1 MKRFTFGVCAAL
13 LAISVLHAQSSSPA
27 LLVLAKTDQTM
38 AIVDPVTMK
47 VTKQVPAG
55 PDPHELT
62 VSSDNRTAYI
72 ANYGFGAHNTIT
84 PIDLTT
90 GTAMPAIDLGPL
102 RGPHGMAFAGGKV
115 WFTAEAAK
123 AVASYDPASK
133 KVDWVLGVGQN
144 RSHMLIVSPDLN
156 RLVTTNV
163 NSATLTFIER
173 VAAAGRGS
181 NALATNTTALRPGAD
196 AEWQATVVPVGRG
209 VEGFDISPDG
219 KEIWAGNA
227 LDGTFSIVD
236 VATRTVT
243 QTIQANLPGI
253 NRVKFTP
260 DGTKVF
266 ASVPNGTDE
275 VVYDAV
281 SRRELK
287 RIPIGRGGAGI
298 LMQPDGA
305 RAYVA
310 CSTDNYV
317 AVIDLRTLTVVG
329 KIETGRGP
337 DGVAWKN

>member
-1 MKRFTFGVCAAL
+1 MKRHVLVLAVVAA
-13 LAISVLHAQSSSPA
+13 AVLHAQTSSPA

-38 AIVDPVTMK
+38 AIVDPVTLK
-47 VTKQVPAG
+47 VTRTVPAG

-72 ANYGFGAHNTIT
+72 ANYGFGAHNTLT

-90 GTAMPAIDLGPL
+90 GNALPAIDLGPL
-102 RGPHGMAFAGGKV
+102 RGPHGIAFAGGKV
-115 WFTAEAAK
+115 WFTAEGAK

-163 NSATLTFIER
+163 NSATLSFIER
-173 VAAAGRGS
+173 VAGAGRGS
-181 NALATNTTALRPGAD
+181 NAAAPNTTGLRPGAD
-196 AEWQATVVPVGRG
+196 AAWQATVVPVGRG
-209 VEGFDISPDG
+209 VEGFDMSPDG

-236 VATRTVT
+236 VATKAVT
-243 QTIQANLPGI
+243 QTIPANLVGI

-266 ASVPNGTDE
+266 ASLPNGSDE
-275 VVYDAV
+275 VVYDVA
-281 SRRELK
+281 SRKELK
-287 RIPIGRGGAGI
+287 RIPIGSGGSGI
-298 LMQPDGA
+298 VMQPDGK

-310 CSTDNYV
+310 CSGNYV
-317 AVIDLRTLTVVG
+317 SVIDLQTLTVVG

-337 DGVAWKN
+337 DGLAWKH